1 MTHNLSQPDNG
12 ERDSFVQSNA
22 AFLHPPGRSAA
33 YSLNVLL
40 GIGVLGALLISVWV
54 FGGFTPNRQTQLLS
68 SPKGFDFRLFS
79 TMSLLF
85 QGKMIALISI
95 AFGAGMVL
103 FLKKGDVP
111 GKPMRADL
119 FIRRQFWLIVLGVL
133 NGIIFLWSEDILFH
147 LGVMGILLF
156 VFFRLSKRAL
166 VVVSLVTALIF
177 SGKHFWNYSDDKEAR
192 KKYLAVL
199 AVEKKIKQDS
209 IARVAK
215 KDTVKNAK
223 AIAKTDTLTREQKR
237 DKQAWEGIVKS
248 MKYDAK
254 KDEGSIKAM
263 RAHNFEKV
271 YDHLLPITQ
280 TREAQWTYRIGIWDL
295 ASMMFL
301 GMALVGYGFFSI
313 RFSSAKYF
321 LIALVALTVG
331 LLLGWYRFYF
341 QIEAIRDYEKYVIL
355 HAMPFNMFFPFEQAF
370 MALGYVSGV
379 MGMIKGGVLKWLWKA
394 LSSVGKLF
402 ITNYLLQSI
411 ACTVFFTGV
420 GMGYF
425 ARLHQFQL
433 YLIVLEIWVVQ
444 VVCSILWLRWFEE
457 GPVEWLWRCL
467 TYGKIL
473 PIRRSGKLP
482 PTITSPIAS

>member
-1 MTHNLSQPDNG
+1 MTHNLSEPDNG
-12 ERDSFVQSNA
+12 ERDPFVQSSA
-22 AFLHPPGRSAA
+22 ALLQPPERSAA

-40 GIGVLGALLISVWV
+40 GIGVLGALLISIWV

-68 SPKGFDFRLFS
+68 SPRGFDFRLFS

-95 AFGAGMVL
+95 AFGAGMIL
-103 FLKKGDVP
+103 FLQKPNVP
-111 GKPMRADL
+111 GKPTRADL

-156 VFFRLSKRAL
+156 VFFRLSKRVLL
-166 VVVSLVTALIF
+166 VASLFTALIF
-177 SGKHFWNYSDDKEAR
+177 SAKHFWNYSDDKGAR

-199 AVEKKIKQDS
+199 GVEKRIKQDS
-209 IARVAK
+209 IARAAK
-215 KDTVKNAK
+215 KDTINNAK
-223 AIAKTDTLTREQKR
+223 AVVKTDTLTKEQKK

-263 RAHNFEKV
+263 RKHNFEKV

-280 TREAQWTYRIGIWDL
+280 TREAQWTYRMGIWDL

-301 GMALVGYGFFSI
+301 GMALVGYGFFSS
-313 RFSSAKYF
+313 RLSSAKYF
-321 LIALVALTVG
+321 MIAIAAITVG

-341 QIEAIRDYEKYVIL
+341 QIEAIRDYEKYVIR
-355 HAMPFNMFFPFEQAF
+355 HAMPYNMFFPFEQAF
-370 MALGYVSGV
+370 MALGYASGV
-379 MGMIKGGVLKWLWKA
+379 MGIIRAGILKWLLKA
-394 LSSVGKLF
+394 FSSVGKLF

-411 ACTVFFTGV
+411 FCTLFFTGV

-444 VVCSILWLRWFEE
+444 VVCSVLWLRWFDE

-467 TYGKIL
+467 TYGKML
-473 PIRRSGKLP
+473 PVRRSGKST
-482 PTITSPIAS
+482 PTLTSPIAS